1 VRLAG
6 FQDQKDGQHRSFASI
21 SLIELVLP
29 QSFDALLA

>member
-21 SLIELVLP
+21 SPIELVLP
-29 QSFDALLA
+29 QGLDALFA